1 MGINLS
7 LWRARIGAFHASRGS
22 WRGCI
27 STSVVE
33 YRIIILFF
41 AILAVVAVACT
52 ESAVVGGVGAWRE
65 RIGLA
70 THVLPA
76 SCLQACLIIGGV
88 ETNPGPD
95 QLHVDGQTFVRKHIG
110 GGGACL
116 YRSISFCLT
125 GVELRYS
132 DIIRDAIEVFK
143 LLPALFDTCV
153 DRARPGRGNVA
164 EYEAFMAK
172 CLAKLQRGITLPP
185 DDYQAFWGEDGHV
198 LAVALLYD
206 IRVYVYNGSMW
217 QAYNPTGPR

>member
-1 MGINLS
+1 MGIDVS
-7 LWRARIGAFHASRGS
+7 SWRARIGAFHASRGS
-22 WRGCI
+22 WRGCV
-27 STSVVE
+27 STSVDH
-33 YRIIILFF
+33 RINVLFLT
-41 AILAVVAVACT
+41 ILAVVAVACM
-52 ESAVVGGVGAWRE
+52 ESAVLGGVVAWRE
-65 RIGLA
+65 KISLA
-70 THVLPA
+70 TQVLPA
-76 SCLQACLIIGGV
+76 SCLQACLVTGGV

-95 QLHVDGQTFVRKHIG
+95 HLQVDGQTFARKHVG

-132 DIIRDAIEVFK
+132 DIIHDAVEVFK
-143 LLPALFDTCV
+143 ILPALFNTCV
-153 DRARPGRGNVA
+153 DRARPGRANVA
-164 EYEAFMAK
+164 EYETFMAN
-172 CLAKLQRGITLPP
+172 CLAKLQRGMTLPP